1 VIVMADLDGEVA
13 VESEPAEGPAATP
26 PPARRPR
33 RANRAPAKLTDGT
46 EEAAA
51 VWVSTD
57 ALHAWSNNPRRND
70 AAVREVMRSIKRWGF
85 GAPIMARPNGEIIA
99 GHTRWEAAKRLKMPK
114 VPVRTM
120 DLPPDEAHLLALAD
134 NKLGEIADWDEEK
147 LAAIVADMR
156 ERDVDLTDGTGF
168 DDAELDKIRKRLS
181 EDDAPPPAGDDTG
194 KLDGTFQVIVDCKDE
209 RDQAMLI
216 DDLTAKGFAVRA
228 LMG

>member
-1 VIVMADLDGEVA
+1 MVMADLDDEVA
-13 VESEPAEGPAATP
+13 VESEPSGGHAPTEL
-26 PPARRPR
+26 PARRPR

-85 GAPIMARPNGEIIA
+85 GSPIMARPNGEIIA

-168 DDAELDKIRKRLS
+168 DDAELDKIAKSLS
-181 EDDAPPPAGDDTG
+181 AEDERPPAGDDSAALG
-194 KLDGTFQVIVDCKDE
+194 EKFQVIVTCKDE

-216 DDLTAKGFAVRA
+216 DDLLGKGFDVRA
-228 LMG
+228 LTG